1 MNAQSVLVLDDDVAV
16 CRILSRILT
25 EEKYEVDTSLSV
37 EQAFGSLAIKPY
49 DAYVLD
55 YRLQDGTGLDVAER
69 VRSTGSGAPII
80 LISGY
85 GSNDLVAKAA
95 PWQVFDIIQK
105 PFSQDSIC
113 QTLRKALATE
123 PMVGQIVTQ
132 TNGDTHSVN
141 RNHKPIVTR
150 RPRLDPVQIAAI
162 LLLVL
167 VVAFSVYLFIR

>member
-25 EEKYEVDTSLSV
+25 EENYEVDTSLSV
-37 EQAFGSLAIKPY
+37 EQAVGNLATKPY

-85 GSNDLVAKAA
+85 GSNDLVTKAA
-95 PWQVFDIIQK
+95 PLQVFDIIQK

-113 QTLRKALATE
+113 KTLKRALATE
-123 PMVGQIVTQ
+123 PLVGQSPAQ
-132 TNGDTHSVN
+132 TNGNIHSVN
-141 RNHKPIVTR
+141 GKHKPTVAR